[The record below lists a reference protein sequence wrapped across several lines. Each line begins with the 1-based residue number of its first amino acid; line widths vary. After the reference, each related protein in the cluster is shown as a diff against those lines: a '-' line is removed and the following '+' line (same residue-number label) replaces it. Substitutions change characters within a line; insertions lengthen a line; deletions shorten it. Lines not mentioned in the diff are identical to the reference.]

1 LGDGP
6 PRFPQG
12 FSCPVVLGY
21 QMGESSLFVYRTFTF
36 FGLPSQAIRL
46 NGSFVTPQYLAPQ
59 PRLAEAIRFGLFR
72 VRSPLLTESLLF
84 SLPPGTEMVHF
95 PGFALPALCIQ
106 TGVVRHDSYGVA
118 PFGNHRI
125 NACLRL
131 PDAYRSLL
139 RPSSPL
145 SAKASTV
152 NP

>member
-1 LGDGP
+1 MGDGP

-21 QMGESSLFVYRTFTF
+21 WPGENSLFAYRAFTF
-36 FGLPSQAIRL
+36 FGLPFHALRL
-46 NGSFVTPQYLAPQ
+46 NGSFVTPQCPAPQ
-59 PRLAEAIRFGLFR
+59 PRLAEASRFGLFR

-84 SLPPGTEMVHF
+84 SFPPGTEMVHF
-95 PGFALPALCIQ
+95 PGLALPTLCIQ
-106 TGVVRHDSYGVA
+106 MGVMRHDSHGVA